1 MLPLQQAIEVKQSII
16 EYIKATFHF
25 KEKSVHDAFY
35 QFIGNEKNGI
45 IKGPYLSL
53 KTPFMKSA
61 TNEEIPLEIK
71 PSFPPYQHQAEAF
84 FRLSCR
90 KGNTPQPTLLTTGT
104 GSGKTE
110 CFLYPILDYCYKNMH
125 RKGIKVIILYPMNA
139 LATDQAKRLA
149 EIIYKDHRLQGK
161 VTAGLFIG
169 EGKDA
174 DKHPV
179 SMEADHIIEDR
190 DTIVNDVPDILLTNF
205 KMLDYGLMKANYNRL
220 WQHNR
225 IDTTLLQY
233 LVLDELHTYD
243 GAQGTDV
250 ANLIRRLKLKLSLPQ
265 NQLCPVGTSATIG
278 TGADSAKL
286 LCDYASTIFGEQ
298 FDLSAVISEHRM
310 EVDKYFPQEPAKF
323 MPTLSAIQHLKMRND
338 ETYNQY
344 MDRQKSLWQLYC
356 DTDEELAKELL
367 NLEFVKQIASII
379 NNRYINITHLITKLA
394 AQNREYRQLP
404 EEHKGGNPRLI
415 VLESILSLISKAK
428 TDEGMKSPFMYL
440 QVQLW
445 LRELSGILRQMNTS
459 PVFTWRNDLSK
470 EEDKATALPA
480 YFCRECGASGWIA
493 TKNEN
498 DEYFHPDAKE
508 ASAGYFENSKN
519 IYLLN
524 TNLPEHAPIEEYDPT
539 DKLLIHV
546 MKRGLQFSQK
556 ENEDTVPLIALRKVV
571 ENKSRFICPECGTEN
586 TISIIGQK
594 VATLASVAISQ
605 LMASNLDASL
615 LKERKILAFTNSVQ
629 DAAHQAGFFESRNY
643 RFTFRTSLQ
652 RVIQLQESPISLK
665 ELQTRFL
672 IYWKHEY
679 PQIEEFVYRFFPT
692 DYRGKIDLATDY
704 KKSNGQYTD
713 NFLQELDHR
722 LAWEIISEFGY
733 NAQIGRTLEK
743 TGSSA
748 TFFNKGQIAKV
759 CRSMEPWLQENQL
772 TAIGN
777 EELERFVNGLLH
789 RIRIRGAVDHCYLNQ
804 FRNSNLSSGHSLYDL
819 NMNQKGAR
827 YFLNRKFGKRARF
840 PKMITPQAHR
850 AGVLDTTN
858 ARKENWY
865 HTYFAKTFPLALDDA
880 YRRNDFYTQLFE
892 ELTQAGILSAKAE
905 GGTLNYA
912 ILPEAIWVSKK
923 AKHIKCNHCQSTLCV
938 GEEDILSKGC
948 NCLDYKCQG
957 YYIEEKDSE
966 LNYYQQVYNRNL
978 SPRIYAAE
986 HTGLLERSK
995 REELEIA
1002 FKEHPKF
1009 NSCNTLV
1016 ATSTLEMGIDI
1027 GNLNMALNTSIPPQP
1042 ANFIQRVGR
1051 AGRKSG
1057 SALIVNFAQSKP
1069 HDMYY
1074 FTEPLDMME
1083 GNIHT
1088 PGCFLAAKD
1097 ILRRHFL
1104 AFCFD
1109 SWTAADATEHR
1120 IPQKI
1125 KYLRLANNFIT
1136 SKGFFINQL
1145 IDYIRTH
1152 AQTLYPLFATQYP
1165 AEIADSLNTLYD
1177 ECKSESLFERIR
1189 REFGTLQNNYKKLGE
1204 KSAEINVAI
1213 EAEHLQPSD
1222 EEYKTY
1228 REQQMMI
1235 RGLMKRIREN
1245 QVLEFMTN
1253 AGLLPNY
1260 AFPETGIT
1268 LNASILSRPPEG
1280 SDASAIGN
1288 VSTIEVVRSARQ
1300 AIREMAPSN
1309 YFYCQGYRLKIDG
1322 INPYDREEVLT
1333 MRRFCSQCDAIGSD
1347 TSNETQC
1354 PKCGDRSWGAASNVH
1369 KFLRLRSVKS
1379 SMKREEAML
1388 DDRSDDREQMLY
1400 QLTRHFTF
1408 EKEGFA
1414 GAYGMKEIPFGIEYT
1429 KHVTVTEVN
1438 LGTTMVRN
1446 ARHIDINGVQQVPVH
1461 GFVTCRHCGK
1471 STPAI
1476 DYVTHQSSQ
1485 EKALKDL
1492 HYPYCK
1498 HKDTMYNQQE
1508 DENFEELFLFH
1519 EIQTEAI
1526 KVLLPVQEIEQEAI
1540 VSMFKAGISLG
1551 LCDYYQGNPQH
1562 IQMEEYR
1569 EFNEANGKFDK
1580 YLVMYDTI
1588 PGGTGYLAKL
1598 FDTKEFSRLM
1608 ELSYDRIRNCECQ
1621 YHGKDG
1627 CYHCILTYGN
1637 QYTHEQL
1644 SRERAEQLFGK
1655 ITEASKEW
1663 RPVENG
1669 LGVMTGNGIL
1679 EDSELEERF
1688 MQTLKRTAYQKGW
1701 TLQMNMND
1709 AIRNYSLVI
1718 TEGRYR
1724 YGYRIY
1730 NQVDLGVA
1738 QNIKYHTRSD
1748 FQFICTSIQEETIE
1762 GWKECDAA
1770 QVKQMAIFLDGYTY
1784 HASAEHNRFGGDFLK
1799 RQAIKDSGN
1808 MYSWTLTWDDLD
1820 RFESKDP
1827 ALQSDSMAIDRKQYK
1842 DTIEALEEFY
1852 ENQPCWMR
1860 TLNNMERLTYWLSHP
1875 LEQQQIALDTAQ
1887 YLSGW
1892 NEELSENVIS
1902 GSAIHQVIETGVPV
1916 APSAEEEENGPF
1928 YFSASPFVNTSWAS
1942 IRLFVNAQSREVQ
1955 YKLLVL
1961 EKVFENLDK
1970 QSWNHFW
1977 QMWNL
1982 LQLCKSNTV
1991 QTKEAI
1997 REKTPTLDEL
2007 KEVYYEEELW
2017 PVLQMLL
2024 EANIR
2029 FNYEGG
2035 FELEDEEGVVHGCAS
2050 LGFREKRIVLLPED
2064 NTSTTTFIQAGY
2076 TIVEPQK
2083 FTIDLLQ

>member
-35 QFIGNEKNGI
+35 QFIESEKTGI

-53 KTPFMKSA
+53 KTPFVKSGA
-61 TNEEIPLEIK
+61 HEEIPLEIK
-71 PSFPPYQHQAEAF
+71 PDFPPYQHQAEAF
-84 FRLSCR
+84 SRLSCQ
-90 KGNTPQPTLLTTGT
+90 KGNTPRPTLLTTGT

-110 CFLYPILDYCYKNMH
+110 CFLYPILDYCYKNRH

-149 EIIYKDHRLQGK
+149 EIIYKDSRLQRN

-179 SMEADHIIEDR
+179 SMAIDHIIEDR

-220 WQHNR
+220 WQYNR
-225 IDTTLLQY
+225 ADTSLLQY

-250 ANLIRRLKLKLSLPQ
+250 ANLIRRLKLKLSISP

-278 TGADSAKL
+278 TGADSARL
-286 LCDYASTIFGEQ
+286 LCDYASTIFGEA
-298 FDLSAVISEHRM
+298 FDPSAVIGEHRM
-310 EVDKYFPQEPAKF
+310 AVEEYFPKESIKF
-323 MPTLSAIQHLKMRND
+323 MPSLSAIKHLKMRND
-338 ETYNQY
+338 ETYDQY
-344 MDRQKSLWQLYC
+344 IDRQKSLWQLYC
-356 DTDEELAKELL
+356 DTDEELAAELL
-367 NLEFVKQIASII
+367 HLEFVKQIASII
-379 NNRYINITHLITKLA
+379 NNRYIDIGRLMTKLA
-394 AQNREYRQLP
+394 TQNREYQQLP
-404 EEHKGGNPRLI
+404 EEAKGGSPRLI
-415 VLESILSLISKAK
+415 VLESILALISKAK
-428 TDEGMKSPFMYL
+428 MNDGFKSPFMYL
-440 QVQLW
+440 HVQLW
-445 LRELSGILRQMNTS
+445 LRELSGILRQMNAS

-470 EEDKATALPA
+470 EEDKVTALPA

-498 DEYFHPDAKE
+498 DECFHPDAKE
-508 ASAGYFENSKN
+508 ASSGYFENSKN

-524 TNLPEHAPIEEYDPT
+524 TNLPEHTPIEEYEPT
-539 DKLLIHV
+539 DKLTIHV
-546 MKRGLQFSQK
+546 TKRGLQFTRK
-556 ENEDTVPLIALRKVV
+556 ESDDAVSVIALRKVV
-571 ENKSRFICPECGTEN
+571 ENKSRFFCPECGTEN
-586 TISIIGQK
+586 AISIIGQK
-594 VATLASVAISQ
+594 VTTLASVAISQ
-605 LMASNLDASL
+605 LMSSNLDASL

-652 RVIQLQESPISLK
+652 RVLQQQEASISLK
-665 ELQTRFL
+665 ELQSRFL
-672 IYWKHEY
+672 AFWKHEY
-679 PQIEEFVYRFFPT
+679 PQKEEFVYRFFPA

-704 KKSNGQYTD
+704 KKTNGEYTD
-713 NFLQELDHR
+713 NFLRELDHR
-722 LAWEIISEFGY
+722 IAWEIVSEFGY

-748 TFFNKGQIAKV
+748 TFFDKEQIEQV
-759 CRSMEPWLQENQL
+759 CQSMQPWLQENQL
-772 TAIGN
+772 TAVAN
-777 EELERFVNGLLH
+777 EELEHFVNGLLH
-789 RIRIRGAVDHCYLNQ
+789 RIRIRGAIDHCYLNQ
-804 FRNSNLSSGHSLYDL
+804 LRNSNFSSGSSLFDL
-819 NMNQKGAR
+819 NMNQRGATH
-827 YFLNRKFGKRARF
+827 FLNRKFGKRTRF
-840 PKMITPQAHR
+840 PKLITSEVHK

-858 ARKENWY
+858 ARKENWF
-865 HTYFAKTFPLALDDA
+865 HTYFTKTFPLAIDDV

-892 ELTQAGILSAKAE
+892 ELAKVGILSAKNA

-923 AKHIKCNHCQSTLCV
+923 VKHIKCDHCQSTLCV
-938 GEEDILSKGC
+938 GEEDVLSKGC
-948 NCLDYKCQG
+948 NCLDYRCQG
-957 YYIEEKDSE
+957 HYMEEKDSE

-986 HTGLLERSK
+986 HTGLLDRDK

-1002 FKEHPKF
+1002 FKKRPKF
-1009 NSCNTLV
+1009 NSCNALV

-1027 GNLNMALNTSIPPQP
+1027 GNLNIALNTSIPPQP

-1074 FTEPLDMME
+1074 FAEPLDMME
-1083 GNIHT
+1083 GSIHT

-1109 SWTAADATEHR
+1109 SWTAVDPAEHR
-1120 IPQKI
+1120 IPQQI
-1125 KYLRLANNFIT
+1125 KYLRLTSDFIT
-1136 SKGFFINQL
+1136 SKSFFINQL
-1145 IDYIRTH
+1145 IDYIRIH
-1152 AQTLYPLFATQYP
+1152 AEMLYSLFATQYP
-1165 AEIADSLNTLYD
+1165 ADISDALNTLYD
-1177 ECKSESLFERIR
+1177 EYKSESLFERIR
-1189 REFGTLQNNYKKLGE
+1189 QEFSNLQSSYKKLGE
-1204 KSAEINVAI
+1204 KSAEINAVI
-1213 EAEHLQPSD
+1213 EVEHLQPAD

-1228 REQQMMI
+1228 KEQQSMI

-1260 AFPETGIT
+1260 AFPETGVT

-1280 SDASAIGN
+1280 SDALTIGD
-1288 VSTIEVVRSARQ
+1288 VTSIEVVRSARQ
-1300 AIREMAPSN
+1300 AIREMAPNN
-1309 YFYCQGYRLKIDG
+1309 YFYSQGYRLKIDG
-1322 INPYDREEVLT
+1322 INPFEREESMTV
-1333 MRRFCSQCDAIGSD
+1333 RRFCSQCDCIGSD
-1347 TSNETQC
+1347 TSNEAQC

-1379 SMKREEAML
+1379 SMKREEAIL
-1388 DDRSDDREQMLY
+1388 DDRSDDREQSLY

-1429 KHVTVTEVN
+1429 KHVTMTEVN
-1438 LGTTMVRN
+1438 LGTTQVRN

-1461 GFVTCRHCGK
+1461 GFVTCCHCGK

-1485 EKALKDL
+1485 DKILKDL

-1498 HKDTMYNQQE
+1498 HKNAMYNQQE
-1508 DENFEELFLFH
+1508 DDHFEELFLYH

-1526 KVLLPVQEIEQEAI
+1526 KILLPVQEIEQEAT
-1540 VSMFKAGISLG
+1540 VSMFKAGLSLG
-1551 LCDYYQGNPQH
+1551 LRDYYQGNPQH

-1569 EFNEANGKFDK
+1569 EYNEANGRFDK

-1644 SRERAEQLFGK
+1644 SRERAEMLFSK
-1655 ITEASKEW
+1655 IVDASKEW
-1663 RPVENG
+1663 RPIENG
-1669 LGVMTGNGIL
+1669 LGVITGNGIL

-1688 MQTLKRTAYQKGW
+1688 IQILRRIAHQRGW
-1701 TLQMNMND
+1701 TLQVNMND
-1709 AIRNYSLVI
+1709 ATRNYSLLI
-1718 TEGRYR
+1718 TEGKRR

-1730 NQVDLGVA
+1730 NQKDLGSV
-1738 QNIKYHTRSD
+1738 QNVKYYTRSD
-1748 FQFICTSIQEETIE
+1748 FQFICTSIMEEGTA
-1762 GWKECDAA
+1762 GWKECDAE
-1770 QVKQMAIFLDGYTY
+1770 QVKQMAVYLDGYTY
-1784 HASAEHNRFGGDFLK
+1784 HASAEHNRFGGDFLR
-1799 RQAIKDSGN
+1799 RQAIKDSGS

-1827 ALQSDSMAIDRKQYK
+1827 ALQSDSMAIDRKRYNS
-1842 DTIEALEEFY
+1842 TIETLENLY
-1852 ENQPCWMR
+1852 ENQPCWMKVS
-1860 TLNNMERLTYWLSHP
+1860 NNMERLMYWLSHP
-1875 LEQQQIALDTAQ
+1875 LEQKQIALDTAQ
-1887 YLSGW
+1887 YFAAW
-1892 NEELSENVIS
+1892 NEELSENITS
-1902 GSAIHQVIETGVPV
+1902 GAAIRKAIETGVCTEPT
-1916 APSAEEEENGPF
+1916 PEEQENGHF
-1928 YFSASPFVNTSWAS
+1928 YFSSSLFADVSWAS
-1942 IRLFVNAQSREVQ
+1942 IRLFVNAQSLNVEYRLSVP
-1955 YKLLVL
+1955 
-1961 EKVFENLDK
+1961 EKTAENLNK
-1970 QSWNHFW
+1970 QRWNQFW

-1982 LQLCKSNTV
+1982 LQFCNSDVEQADEVVSKCS
-1991 QTKEAI
+1991 
-1997 REKTPTLDEL
+1997 PTLEDL
-2007 KEVYYEEELW
+2007 KEVYYEEQLW
-2017 PVLQMLL
+2017 PILQMLL
-2024 EANIR
+2024 EANIE
-2029 FNYEGG
+2029 FDYEGG
-2035 FELEDEEGVVHGCAS
+2035 FDLKDENEVICGSAS
-2050 LGFREKRIVLLPED
+2050 LGFRDKRIVLVPE
-2064 NTSTTTFIQAGY
+2064 NEASAIAFKQAGY
-2076 TIVEPQK
+2076 TVVEPQQ